1 MDDFERELREAMKRQ
16 PAPADL
22 KRKVLE
28 RRRQRRAQR
37 QQMRVMWWQRLAAS
51 LVLACAA
58 GGALYWRHT
67 VEARKG
73 EEAKQ
78 QVFTALRIANRALE
92 QMNVQLEQ
100 QNRKAE

>member
-1 MDDFERELREAMKRQ
+1 MDDFERELSEAMKRQ
-16 PAPADL
+16 PAPTDL

-28 RRRQRRAQR
+28 RRRQEHAQKH
-37 QQMRVMWWQRLAAS
+37 QTRVMWWQRLAAS
-51 LVLACAA
+51 VVLACAA
-58 GGALYWRHT
+58 GGAVYWRHT
-67 VEARKG
+67 VEVRKG